1 MYKVYSVTVDGDG
14 QCAVFVIDEL
24 YDKTHL
30 MLSGDNIHQPYYQE
44 YAEGLCD
51 ALKLL
56 NKKVSYFHISI
67 VNKEDLEENKEL
79 LKSSKVYYEFENELR
94 EFGLL

>member
-1 MYKVYSVTVDGDG
+1 MYKIYSVSVAGDG
-14 QCAVFVIDEL
+14 QCAVFVIDEI
-24 YDKTHL
+24 YNKTQL

-67 VNKEDLEENKEL
+67 VNKEDLEKNKEL
-79 LKSSKVYYEFENELR
+79 LKSAKVYYEFENELR

>member
-1 MYKVYSVTVDGDG
+1 MYEVYSVSVDGDG
-14 QCAVFVIDEL
+14 QCAVFIIDEI
-24 YDKTHL
+24 YNKTQL
-30 MLSGDNIHQPYYQE
+30 MLSGDNMHQPYYQE

-67 VNKEDLEENKEL
+67 VNKEDLEKNKEL
-79 LKSSKVYYEFENELR
+79 LKSAKVYYEFENELR
-94 EFGLL
+94 ESGLL

>member
-1 MYKVYSVTVDGDG
+1 MYQVYSVTVDGDG

-24 YDKTHL
+24 YDKTQL
-30 MLSGDNIHQPYYQE
+30 MLSGDNIHQSYYQE
-44 YAEGLCD
+44 YAEGLYD

-67 VNKEDLEENKEL
+67 ENKEGLEENKEL
-79 LKSSKVYYEFENELR
+79 LKSAKVYYEFENEFR
-94 EFGLL
+94 ERGLL